1 MALDASQFE
10 QMFNLHYTMLCNVAN
25 NIVRDRDAAED
36 IVQELF
42 ASVWRKRD
50 QLDLS
55 LNFKGYLLRS
65 VSNASLNYLESNKR
79 KTSLGINENRLEE
92 GNAETL
98 SAIELKKQV
107 RKALDGLPPR
117 CRTIFVLSRIYDM
130 KYREIAAH
138 LNISVKTVENQ
149 MGIALEKMRE
159 QLRPFVDSNIIGISI
174 QTGLSVIVLLLTG
187 FYCG

>member
-1 MALDASQFE
+1 MALNAAQFE
-10 QMFNLHYTMLCNVAN
+10 EMFNLHYTMLCNVAN

-50 QLDLS
+50 ELDLS

-79 KTSLGINENRLEE
+79 KTSLTLNDARSEE
-92 GNAETL
+92 SGETL
-98 SAIELKKQV
+98 SSLELKKQV
-107 RKALDGLPPR
+107 RKALDTLPPR

-130 KYREIAAH
+130 KYREIAEH
-138 LNISVKTVENQ
+138 LDISIKTVENQ
-149 MGIALEKMRE
+149 MGIALEKMRD
-159 QLRPFVDSNIIGISI
+159 QLRPYVNSTTIAASLGS
-174 QTGLSVIVLLLTG
+174 GLLGAAFILLGLG
-187 FYCG
+187 NF